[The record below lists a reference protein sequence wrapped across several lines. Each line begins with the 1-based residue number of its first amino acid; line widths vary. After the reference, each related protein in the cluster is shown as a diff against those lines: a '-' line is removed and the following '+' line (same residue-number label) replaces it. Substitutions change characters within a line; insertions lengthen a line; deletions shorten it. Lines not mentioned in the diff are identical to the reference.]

1 MKQNKSVISQSPID
15 PVTSL
20 QNAHGPI
27 PYGMTNDYMFRAVLQ
42 TNNKVLRGLVRSLLH
57 LKENEVVSVKI
68 TNPIILGD
76 SIEKKE
82 FRLDI
87 NVILNDNT
95 FINLE
100 MQVVNQLN
108 WNNRSLL
115 YLCRSFDNLHRGQN
129 YNNMPTVIHIGF
141 LDYTLFEKYPE
152 FYSTYKLMNVKNYKI
167 YNDNFTL
174 CVIDLSQIELATKED
189 KKHSIDYWAKL
200 FRATTWEELIMLAA
214 KNEYLQEASKTMFE
228 LSADEQIR
236 KQCLDREEYYQD
248 LRNYEK
254 AIIERDAAIAEK
266 DALLRKTIAQ
276 RDDLLQ
282 KASVETERLRA
293 LLKKHG
299 IDDSE

>member
-1 MKQNKSVISQSPID
+1 
-15 PVTSL
+15 
-20 QNAHGPI
+20 
-27 PYGMTNDYMFRAVLQ
+27 
-42 TNNKVLRGLVRSLLH
+42 
-57 LKENEVVSVKI
+57 
-68 TNPIILGD
+68 
-76 SIEKKE
+76 
-82 FRLDI
+82 
-87 NVILNDNT
+87 
-95 FINLE
+95 
-100 MQVVNQLN
+100 
-108 WNNRSLL
+108 
-115 YLCRSFDNLHRGQN
+115 
-129 YNNMPTVIHIGF
+129 MPTVIHIGF

-152 FYSTYKLMNVKNYKI
+152 FYSTYKLMNVKNHKI

-174 CVIDLSQIELATKED
+174 CVIDLSQIE
-189 KKHSIDYWAKL
+189 
-200 FRATTWEELIMLAA
+200 LAA

-254 AIIERDAAIAEK
+254 AIIERDAAIAERDAAIAEK